1 MPNFSTLSIST
12 REEAP
17 RIARLVLDRPGRFNA
32 IDDAMPGEIRAAIE
46 WAENN
51 DDVHVIVI
59 EGAGKGFCGGY
70 DLVAYAESEI
80 EHPCQQES
88 EPWDPMVDYA
98 FMKKNTESFMSLWKC
113 SKPTI
118 AKIHGAA
125 VAGGSDIALC
135 CDLIVMAEDARIGYM
150 PTRVWGCPTTAM
162 WTFKLG
168 PTRAKEM
175 MFTGNMIDGRKA
187 AEWGLVN
194 VCVPVDQLEEATRK
208 LADRIAGVPKSHL
221 AMHKMVVNQVALNM
235 GIEQTQSLATL
246 FDGITRHNPEGLWF
260 RRYAQKQGFKAAIE
274 WRDSG
279 RPIPER
285 DEARKMVREIEGR
298 N

>member
-1 MPNFSTLSIST
+1 
-12 REEAP
+12 
-17 RIARLVLDRPGRFNA
+17 
-32 IDDAMPGEIRAAIE
+32 
-46 WAENN
+46 
-51 DDVHVIVI
+51 
-59 EGAGKGFCGGY
+59 
-70 DLVAYAESEI
+70 
-80 EHPCQQES
+80 
-88 EPWDPMVDYA
+88 MVDYA
-98 FMKKNTESFMSLWKC
+98 VMKKNTESFMSLWKC

-187 AEWGLVN
+187 MEWGLAN
-194 VCVPVDQLEEATRK
+194 ACVPPEQLEAATRK

-221 AMHKMVVNQVALNM
+221 AMHKMVVNQVMLTM
-235 GIEQTQSLATL
+235 GLEQTQSLATL

-260 RRYAQKQGFKAAIE
+260 RRYAQTHGFKAAIE

-285 DEARKMVREIEGR
+285 DEARKLISEMKGR
-298 N
+298 D